1 MSSVLFTVYKLRK
14 KIKMLVKIRRPTRI
28 KKQSPKAMKTYLKRQ
43 KSLERRKSSMKKLLR
58 EISKNSQ
65 GRICVEVS
73 FLKLDGLDLELH

>member
-1 MSSVLFTVYKLRK
+1 MK
-14 KIKMLVKIRRPTRI
+14 KC
-28 KKQSPKAMKTYLKRQ
+28 LKRQ
-43 KSLERRKSSMKKLLR
+43 ESLERRKSSMKKLLR